1 MAMDGLPTFVAL
13 QISAGGYKE
22 FPELRQADT
31 HIVNVHPKNPL
42 TEIHLVVAGE
52 YHMMGLRWSRWSL
65 VQSHILLPYR
75 KKHLRYFFPNLC
87 WSNQKTTFWL
97 TSPHWPT
104 NQISQFRCSR
114 HFVAVRS

>member
-75 KKHLRYFFPNLC
+75 KKTSPIFFFPIFAGQTKKQL
-87 WSNQKTTFWL
+87 SG
-97 TSPHWPT
+97 
-104 NQISQFRCSR
+104 
-114 HFVAVRS
+114 